1 MKTVTR
7 VNITEAI
14 YEQIGLSRKDSNDVL
29 DMVINEIRNEL
40 SVGND
45 VKIASFGTFSLR
57 KKNARVGRNPRTGK
71 EAEISARTVISF
83 KPSMGLRKAVNA

>member
-14 YEQIGLSRKDSNDVL
+14 YEKVGLSRKDSNDVL
-29 DMVINEIRNEL
+29 DMVIDEIRNEL
-40 SVGND
+40 AAGRD

-57 KKNARVGRNPRTGK
+57 KKNARIGRNPRTGV

-83 KPSMGLRKAVNA
+83 KPSLGLRKAVNS

>member
-14 YEQIGLSRKDSNDVL
+14 YEKIGLSRKDSGDVL
-29 DMVINEIRNEL
+29 DMVIDEIRKEL
-40 SVGND
+40 VAGND

-57 KKNARVGRNPRTGK
+57 KKNARVGRNPRTGE
-71 EAEISARTVISF
+71 EAEISARTGI
-83 KPSMGLRKAVNA
+83 A

>member
-1 MKTVTR
+1 MKTITR

-14 YEQIGLSRKDSNDVL
+14 YEKIGLSRKDSGDVL
-29 DMVINEIRNEL
+29 DMVIDEIRKEL
-40 SVGND
+40 VAGND

-57 KKNARVGRNPRTGK
+57 KKNARIGRNPRTGE

-83 KPSMGLRKAVNA
+83 KPSQGLRKAVNS

>member
-40 SVGND
+40 SAGND

-57 KKNARVGRNPRTGK
+57 KKKCARGSQSSYR
-71 EAEISARTVISF
+71 
-83 KPSMGLRKAVNA
+83 

>member
-14 YEQIGLSRKDSNDVL
+14 YEKIGLSRKDSNDVL
-29 DMVINEIRNEL
+29 DMVIDEIRNEL
-40 SVGND
+40 AAGKD

-57 KKNARVGRNPRTGK
+57 KKNARVGRNPRTGV

-83 KPSMGLRKAVNA
+83 KPSLGLRKAVNS

>member
-14 YEQIGLSRKDSNDVL
+14 YEKIGLSRKDSGDVL
-29 DMVINEIRNEL
+29 DMVIDEIRKEL
-40 SVGND
+40 VAGND

-57 KKNARVGRNPRTGK
+57 KKNARIGRNPRTGE

-83 KPSMGLRKAVNA
+83 KPSLGLRKAVNS